1 LQSIVAYGVTG
12 GVPVGT
18 AAETAPEIG
27 GDGMADVGTTAAVA
41 LGTAAAVAIAMGSVV
56 RSGAPRTT
64 ISISGRWNTA
74 IG

>member
-12 GVPVGT
+12 GVSVGT
-18 AAETAPEIG
+18 GAETAPEID
-27 GDGMADVGTTAAVA
+27 GDRMADGGTTAAVA
-41 LGTAAAVAIAMGSVV
+41 LGTAVAVAIAMGGGVG
-56 RSGAPRTT
+56 SGAPLTT